1 MTYNLSDTI
10 LNVVCS
16 NVVARDS
23 GTDYNHFLPSI
34 ILCADELRRVH
45 NLSLETFLCLR
56 RGCEFRI
63 STPSSWSAYL
73 SLKVGDIGISRQ
85 PKSNDDV
92 GRVKDS
98 HCSVGSTATNGNVP
112 LSFLIL
118 PYLLYE
124 SGSPDVQLQRLGV
137 EFQPI
142 SKLAG
147 NIYHNE
153 HVREEIN
160 TPWEPVYTWASM
172 TGMAGTEARCAL
184 FTPFHYYLRLDAQ

>member
-1 MTYNLSDTI
+1 M
-10 LNVVCS
+10 
-16 NVVARDS
+16 
-23 GTDYNHFLPSI
+23 
-34 ILCADELRRVH
+34 
-45 NLSLETFLCLR
+45 
-56 RGCEFRI
+56 
-63 STPSSWSAYL
+63 
-73 SLKVGDIGISRQ
+73 GDVGISRQ
-85 PKSNDDV
+85 SKGNDDM

-98 HCSVGSTATNGNVP
+98 YCSVGSTATNGNVP

-147 NIYHNE
+147 NINHNA
-153 HVREEIN
+153 HVQEEAN
-160 TPWEPVYTWASM
+160 APWEPVYTRASM